1 METNA
6 LWTNEEFCKKVN
18 DAKSTEEV
26 IRLFAD
32 EGVTV
37 TEEQILAAKASEN
50 EGELT
55 EAALDSVAGGC
66 LFCRVGGW
74 FVYAVVRAG
83 GGSKQEAQ
91 EKKQSFR
98 DAFHK

>member
-26 IRLFAD
+26 IQLFAD

-55 EAALDSVAGGC
+55 ETALDSVAGGC
-66 LFCRVGGW
+66 VICRVGGW

-83 GGSKQEAQ
+83 GGSKQEAR

-98 DAFHK
+98 DAFHR

>member
-55 EAALDSVAGGC
+55 ETTLDSVAGGC
-66 LFCRVGGW
+66 VFCRVGGW

-83 GGSKQEAQ
+83 GGSKQEAR

>member
-6 LWTNEEFCKKVN
+6 LWSNEEFCEKVN
-18 DAKSTEEV
+18 DAKSTAE
-26 IRLFAD
+26 IIQLFAQ

-37 TEEQILAAKASEN
+37 TEEQVLTAKASEK

-55 EAALDSVAGGC
+55 ESVLDSVAGGC
-66 LFCRVGGW
+66 IFCRVGGW

-83 GGSKQEAQ
+83 GGSKQEAR

-98 DAFHK
+98 DAFHR